1 MFPAVPIIASPGSQY
16 NPQGPFASSYITLVL
31 WLIAV
36 ISISIFAIRI
46 MRRHRQPQKSF
57 RLEIVL
63 SFIPWFCA
71 TSYLVLGILRIQ
83 EVNSRVEIGQALLK
97 NKIYDVLRPLDTAL
111 VASSLMLLLTLVVRA
126 VIKRKTRQKETSG

>member
-16 NPQGPFASSYITLVL
+16 NPQGPLASSEITFVL
-31 WLIAV
+31 WFTAAL
-36 ISISIFAIRI
+36 SISIFVIRI
-46 MRRHRQPQKSF
+46 MRRYRQPQKSF
-57 RLEIVL
+57 RLEIIL

-71 TSYLVLGILRIQ
+71 TSYLLLSILRIE

-97 NKIYDVLRPLDTAL
+97 NQILDALRPLDTAL

-126 VIKRKTRQKETSG
+126 VLKRKTRQIETSG